1 MDSLVK
7 SWQEFLSGE
16 RNFSNHTVSAY
27 IIDLNYFLEF
37 ISNHHSSNSSIELLE
52 KLSLQ
57 DFRAWLAYRKRENF
71 AFSSTTR
78 AIAAVKNFFKYLIR
92 FHNLTNKAIFN
103 LKSPKLP
110 ASLPKALNEE
120 QTFSALQSSLEIA
133 NEPWIALR
141 DQALLYL
148 IYGCGLRISEA
159 LSIKVKDLSSKML
172 IVRGKGNKE
181 RMVPIIETIVT
192 HIKQYL
198 EICPYALSDND
209 FIFVGKQGEQLN
221 PGVFQRQ
228 IRHLRNQLNLPETT
242 TPHAFRHSFAT
253 HILANGGDLKSIQE
267 LLGHQDLTTTQK
279 YTKVDAKHLLD
290 VYNKAHPHGGSS
302 SN

>member
-1 MDSLVK
+1 MDNLVN

-120 QTFSALQSSLEIA
+120 QTFLALKNSLELA

-159 LSIKVKDLSSKML
+159 LSIKVKDLSSNRL

-181 RMVPIIETIVT
+181 RMVPIIETIIT

-198 EICPYALSDND
+198 EICPYALLDND
-209 FIFVGKQGEQLN
+209 FVFVGKQGEQLN

-290 VYNKAHPHGGSS
+290 VYNKAHPHGGGS